1 MLICK
6 PDWITHTDSSQNAKE
21 KKVCI
26 YSVHVHPNG
35 ERLATGGLDTKVRIW
50 NTAPVLNEE
59 AEEDPNCHKLLC
71 TMTMHNGA
79 VLCVRWSNVEGR
91 YLASGSDNDNTII
104 IWELDRSVT
113 RGTVFGSSDVNY
125 ESWRPVKYLRGHESD
140 VQDLA
145 WSSDNQYLASCAV
158 DGHVIVWDGLTFDR
172 VKKIDQHGGFVKG
185 VTWDPV
191 GKYLASQSDDNL
203 VKIWRTSDW
212 SLERDIRE
220 PFVNAP
226 GTTFFRRLSWAPNGS
241 HIAAANAVNGMQCVA
256 AVISRDN
263 WSSDLSLVGHELPV
277 EVACF
282 NPKLFYFNSIDSDS
296 SAQPA
301 DEQRGTLASVCA
313 LGGQDRSI
321 SIWVTKHSRPLCVA
335 TDVFQNNIYDLAW
348 SPDGRYVVACSQDGT
363 VAFLQLDEELGT
375 PIEDDEMIQLLS
387 KYGYKRKAVTLPEA
401 PEQLELE
408 EEIATSQK
416 ASASSRIV
424 QLMGGNQPDTTMTDI
439 TQVEKLTDKAE
450 DVNSTTK
457 SSRENESPTSTSP
470 TTTIPNTQKPTQP
483 SAVNNITKSVT
494 EKTPTPSM
502 DVAKQQQVTI
512 GKDGKK
518 RIRPVFV
525 TSGNSIHNS
534 LDTNK
539 SQANDEATKHHS
551 DENGVRTNGNV
562 HGTEYDSP
570 SSYLPSS
577 GIPTSVV
584 GTKRKPNEEISE
596 QDSVKRVD
604 IDQNSSSEPLYRPS
618 WIDSAIVPP
627 IVRQSQLRL
636 GVPKVKSV
644 LTHRGHPHEPSW
656 VLECQNSSNRDH
668 SKVIYC
674 NKGSPV
680 WVDYV
685 PSSVLQMTGNKHFCA
700 VGCEDGSIVIYSP
713 AGRRLLPPLMLE
725 STPVWMSCS
734 DRWLLALTATGL
746 LYIWDVINETS
757 FLSEISVAPV
767 LQVATVVPTADH
779 TANPA
784 PTIKDIRIQKN
795 GTPIIITNHSQAFAY
810 HLNMKIWTR
819 ICDAWQML
827 SELWGSGSQNMDA
840 ATHPLGWL
848 SRATTTV
855 GHKAS
860 SIGHHA
866 KTLARMDH
874 QATSI
879 ITLGHIETQLAVAVL
894 LDSPDE
900 YRQWMMYYA
909 KRLATENATERVE
922 ELCRWL
928 LGPTYLANDS
938 QSQILGTLDKR
949 GLLKTILPILSQNRQ
964 LQRIVAEHRAILQ
977 SNH

>member
-1 MLICK
+1 MIYFL
-6 PDWITHTDSSQNAKE
+6 SSF
-21 KKVCI
+21 
-26 YSVHVHPNG
+26 
-35 ERLATGGLDTKVRIW
+35 VRV
-50 NTAPVLNEE
+50 P
-59 AEEDPNCHKLLC
+59 
-71 TMTMHNGA
+71 GA
-79 VLCVRWSNVEGR
+79 VLCVRWSNTEGR

-212 SLERDIRE
+212 GLERDIRE

-282 NPKLFYFNSIDSDS
+282 NPKLFYFATAESDS

-301 DEQRGTLASVCA
+301 DEQRGSLASVCA

-321 SIWVTKHSRPLCVA
+321 SIWVTKYSRPLCVA
-335 TDVFQNNIYDLAW
+335 ADVFQNNIYDLAW

-375 PIEDDEMIQLLS
+375 AIEDDEMIQLLS
-387 KYGYKRKAVTLPEA
+387 KYGYKRKAVTLPET
-401 PEQLELE
+401 PVQLELE
-408 EEIATSQK
+408 EENATAQKAQATSRIAMLMGGDQPDTAMPDITKTNLAAISDSNASATKLTTSNEDQTKSSSTSIEKSSVQTAATSQ
-416 ASASSRIV
+416 ANAEPLS
-424 QLMGGNQPDTTMTDI
+424 QPKI
-439 TQVEKLTDKAE
+439 
-450 DVNSTTK
+450 
-457 SSRENESPTSTSP
+457 
-470 TTTIPNTQKPTQP
+470 
-483 SAVNNITKSVT
+483 
-494 EKTPTPSM
+494 
-502 DVAKQQQVTI
+502 DVAKQQKVTI

-518 RIRPVFV
+518 RIQPVFFNTRNNNPNGTD
-525 TSGNSIHNS
+525 TSNLQN
-534 LDTNK
+534 
-539 SQANDEATKHHS
+539 NDDFRGGS
-551 DENGVRTNGNV
+551 DIPLNGKLNGSD
-562 HGTEYDSP
+562 YDSP
-570 SSYLPSS
+570 ADYLRKG
-577 GIPTSVV
+577 GIPTAVV
-584 GTKRKPNEEISE
+584 GTKRKETEEHSL

-604 IDQNSSSEPLYRPS
+604 IDQNSALEPLYRPS

-644 LTHRGHPHEPSW
+644 LTHRGDATEPSW

-674 NKGSPV
+674 HKGAPI

-685 PSSVLQMTGNKHFCA
+685 PSSVLQMTGNKNFCA
-700 VGCEDGSIVIYSP
+700 VGCEDGSVVVYSS

-734 DRWLLALTATGL
+734 DGWLLALTATGL
-746 LYIWDVINETS
+746 LDIIHETS
-757 FLSEISVAPV
+757 FLSEISIAPV
-767 LQVATVVPTADH
+767 LQVATVVPTADY
-779 TANPA
+779 TSQPA
-784 PTIKDIRIQKN
+784 PTIKDIRIQRN
-795 GTPIIITNHSQAFAY
+795 GTPIIITNHNQAFAY
-810 HLNMKIWTR
+810 HLKMKVWTR

-827 SELWGSGSQNMDA
+827 SELWGSGTQNLDA
-840 ATHPLGWL
+840 NKHPLGWL

-879 ITLGHIETQLAVAVL
+879 ITLGHIETQLAVAIL

-900 YRQWMMYYA
+900 YRQWMINYA
-909 KRLATENATERVE
+909 KRLATENATERVD

-928 LGPTYLANDS
+928 LGPTYASDADDS
-938 QSQILGTLDKR
+938 NSRILGTLDKR
-949 GLLKTILPILSQNRQ
+949 TLLKNILPILGQNRQ
-964 LQRIVAEHRAILQ
+964 LQRIVAEHRAVL
-977 SNH
+977 SEM

>member
-6 PDWITHTDSSQNAKE
+6 PNWITHTDSSQTTKE

-26 YSVHVHPNG
+26 YSVHVNPNG

-79 VLCVRWSNVEGR
+79 VLCVRWSNIDGR

-113 RGTVFGSSDVNY
+113 RGTVFGSTDVNY

-282 NPKLFYFNSIDSDS
+282 NPKLFYFTSTDSDS

-301 DEQRGTLASVCA
+301 DEQRGSLASVCA

-375 PIEDDEMIQLLS
+375 PIEDDEMASIQLLS

-401 PEQLELE
+401 PVQLELE
-408 EEIATSQK
+408 EENAISQK
-416 ASASSRIV
+416 AASSSRIV
-424 QLMGGNQPDTTMTDI
+424 QLMGGDHPETAMTDMKE
-439 TQVEKLTDKAE
+439 TEKISFGSE
-450 DVNSTTK
+450 DTSTVSKSPQASGEPTVK
-457 SSRENESPTSTSP
+457 SSPPVTIQKQIPSIADNSAQDVAAASPPIS
-470 TTTIPNTQKPTQP
+470 I
-483 SAVNNITKSVT
+483 
-494 EKTPTPSM
+494 
-502 DVAKQQQVTI
+502 DVAKEQKVTI

-525 TSGNSIHNS
+525 TSGNTLHNS
-534 LDTNK
+534 LNNNK
-539 SQANDEATKHHS
+539 PQHNDEEAPHRHQPG
-551 DENGVRTNGNV
+551 NGIRTNGNIY
-562 HGTEYDSP
+562 GTEYDSP

-584 GTKRKPNEEISE
+584 GTKRKGNEEISD

-604 IDQNSSSEPLYRPS
+604 IDQSSTSEPLYRPS
-618 WIDSAIVPP
+618 WVDSAIVPP

-644 LTHRGHPHEPSW
+644 LTRRGNANEPSW
-656 VLECQNSSNRDH
+656 VLECQNSNNR
-668 SKVIYC
+668 
-674 NKGSPV
+674 GSPL

-685 PSSVLQMTGNKHFCA
+685 PSSVLQMTGNKYFCA
-700 VGCEDGSIVIYSP
+700 VGCEDGSIVVYSP

-725 STPVWMSCS
+725 STPVWISCS

-767 LQVATVVPTADH
+767 LQVATVVPTADY
-779 TANPA
+779 TAHPA
-784 PTIKDIRIQKN
+784 PTIKDIRIQNN

-810 HLNMKIWTR
+810 HLNMKVWTR

-840 ATHPLGWL
+840 SKHPLGWL
-848 SRATTTV
+848 SRATTTI

-900 YRQWMMYYA
+900 YRQWMIYYA
-909 KRLATENATERVE
+909 KRLATENATERVD

-928 LGPTYLANDS
+928 LGPTYAPNDS
-938 QSQILGTLDKR
+938 RSRILGTLDKR
-949 GLLKTILPILSQNRQ
+949 SLLKTILPILGQNRQ
-964 LQRIVAEHRAILQ
+964 LQRIVAEHRAALSELIDW
-977 SNH
+977 H